1 MRKNSL
7 ARFNPY
13 HNALSPQPTPTL
25 PFMNFGVN
33 VQRGKQRVERAGRS
47 MEHKG
52 IIQPLMRA
60 KTRLSADMVIFFM
73 DLRRL

>member
-1 MRKNSL
+1 
-7 ARFNPY
+7 
-13 HNALSPQPTPTL
+13 
-25 PFMNFGVN
+25 
-33 VQRGKQRVERAGRS
+33 

-52 IIQPLMRA
+52 VIQPLMRA